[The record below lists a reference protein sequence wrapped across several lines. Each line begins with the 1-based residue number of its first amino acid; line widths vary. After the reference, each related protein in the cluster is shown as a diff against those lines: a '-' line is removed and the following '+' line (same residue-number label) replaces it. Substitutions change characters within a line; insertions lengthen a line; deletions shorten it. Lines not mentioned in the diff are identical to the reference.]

1 LGTRLAAKV
10 WNGLA
15 ISNACGHPNIKAHD
29 NKYRFQYVMT
39 QARWRGKIRSLRRK
53 SIAAGISF
61 VPSAAARRYNGGHA
75 MSLLNEIEPLKQSA
89 LAELKTAADLA
100 ALDHA
105 KGAWIGPHGKFTA
118 LMKQLGSLPKEEKPA
133 AGKRINAAKAELEA
147 ALAAR
152 REELELKAALPK
164 EPTDFTM
171 PGRRRALGRLHPLTQ
186 ISEDIVRAFRK
197 IGFAVADGPEVEDD
211 WHCFDALNTPA
222 DHPARDTHD
231 TFYLV
236 GQASSLPPGLPAPDS
251 SRAGSP
257 PAAGRMPAPLLL
269 RTHTSSVQI
278 RVMKSQ
284 PPPIRII
291 APGRVYRRDNAD
303 ATHNPTFHQIEG
315 LYVDKGVTV
324 GDLKGTVEFV
334 FKELMGPDVKLRFR
348 PHYFSYTEP
357 SLEIDFTNSLVK
369 KLGKDWLEI
378 AGCGMVHPQV
388 FENVGYDPEVWTGWA
403 FGFGIERIAM
413 IRYGIDDIRLFYE
426 NDVRFLGQF

>member
-1 LGTRLAAKV
+1 M
-10 WNGLA
+10 
-15 ISNACGHPNIKAHD
+15 P
-29 NKYRFQYVMT
+29 
-39 QARWRGKIRSLRRK
+39 
-53 SIAAGISF
+53 
-61 VPSAAARRYNGGHA
+61 
-75 MSLLNEIEPLKQSA
+75 LLDEIEPLKQSA
-89 LAELKTAADLA
+89 LADLA
-100 ALDHA
+100 AAGDPAALEQA
-105 KGAWIGPHGKFTA
+105 KGAWIGPHGKFTG
-118 LMKQLGSLPKEEKPA
+118 LMKQLGSLAKEERPA
-133 AGKRINAAKAELEA
+133 AGKLINAAKLELES

-152 REELELKAALPK
+152 REVLELKAALPA
-164 EPTDFTM
+164 EPTDFTL
-171 PGRRRALGRLHPLTQ
+171 PGRRRTVGRLHPLTQ
-186 ISEDIVRAFRK
+186 VTDDIVRAFRK
-197 IGFAVADGPEVEDD
+197 IGFVVADGPEVEDD
-211 WHCFDALNTPA
+211 VHCFDALNTPA

-231 TFYLV
+231 TFYLA
-236 GQASSLPPGLPAPDS
+236 QAGTGAGAAPAGGLAKPW
-251 SRAGSP
+251 
-257 PAAGRMPAPLLL
+257 LL

-278 RVMKSQ
+278 RVMKAQ

-315 LYVDKGVTV
+315 LYVDRGVTL

-334 FKELMGPDVKLRFR
+334 FKELMGSDVQLRFR

-357 SLEIDFTNSLVK
+357 SLEIDFSNALVK

-413 IRYGIDDIRLFYE
+413 LRYGINDIRLFYE